1 MMTTRKR
8 NTIVPDIPP
17 GERSKDAA
25 NSDDTTAAI
34 PAVPKAPQPPR
45 RGKDKAAARNET
57 DAPAPSEDDARN
69 SASTGI
75 RAAAAN
81 PLPESKLDRLL
92 SLLRRPDGATIS
104 DLMDATGWQ
113 AHSVRGAI
121 AGALRKKGHTVVS
134 GKTDG
139 GERRYRLEG
148 AP

>member
-1 MMTTRKR
+1 MTTRKH
-8 NTIVPDIPP
+8 NTIVPDTPP
-17 GERSKDAA
+17 SERSKDAA

-45 RGKDKAAARNET
+45 RGKDKATTRNET
-57 DAPAPSEDDARN
+57 NAPAASEDEAPNGAALATGVAVAN
-69 SASTGI
+69 S
-75 RAAAAN
+75 
-81 PLPESKLDRLL
+81 LPQSKLDRLL
-92 SLLRRPDGATIS
+92 IRLRQPGGATIS

-139 GERRYRLEG
+139 GERRYRLQG